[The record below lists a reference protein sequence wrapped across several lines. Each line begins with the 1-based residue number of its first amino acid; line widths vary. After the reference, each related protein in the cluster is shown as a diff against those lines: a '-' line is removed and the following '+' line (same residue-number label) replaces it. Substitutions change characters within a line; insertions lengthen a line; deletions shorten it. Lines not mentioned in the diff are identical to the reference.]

1 MLMRIPDMDF
11 VGTPTPM
18 VIPISMVYFREG
30 MSHMLPIHQQ
40 FINQAM
46 EKIRQDSRLT
56 GLLVG
61 GSVIRGTGDAFS
73 DLEWFVFY
81 CIALNEGIM
90 QIILCVAKSLGIV

>member
-1 MLMRIPDMDF
+1 
-11 VGTPTPM
+11 
-18 VIPISMVYFREG
+18 MVYFREG

-61 GSVIRGTGDAFS
+61 GSVIRRTERSRFDR
-73 DLEWFVFY
+73 
-81 CIALNEGIM
+81 CI
-90 QIILCVAKSLGIV
+90 